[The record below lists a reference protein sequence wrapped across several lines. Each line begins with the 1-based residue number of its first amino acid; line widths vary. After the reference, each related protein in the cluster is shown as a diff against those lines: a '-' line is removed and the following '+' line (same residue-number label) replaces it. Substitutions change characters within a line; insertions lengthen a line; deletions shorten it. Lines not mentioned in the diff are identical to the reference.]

1 MCSSPFRALGFT
13 VGCVGIAHLRFTC
26 FHCRAIPSGHTFAL
40 HGLIVQPFPFLVLWL
55 LLTSHGSLL
64 LRISPSM
71 RPHGI
76 SHRSFLVYLPDLRT
90 RVTVIFWALLSM
102 ANLPALYASYPI
114 SVRQATISLSLPL
127 AQVSQLEPW
136 ESLLDSSMTTL
147 LRTYTVD
154 LWHARHTIKK
164 EGELDATLSSR
175 VFNVFYIA
183 LHK

>member
-1 MCSSPFRALGFT
+1 MCYSPFRSLRSV

-26 FHCRAIPSGHTFAL
+26 FHCRAIPQGHTFTS

-90 RVTVIFWALLSM
+90 RVTVIFWALLPI

-114 SVRQATISLSLPL
+114 SIRQATISLSLPL
-127 AQVSQLEPW
+127 AQVSRLEPW

-147 LRTYTVD
+147 LRTCTVD
-154 LWHARHTIKK
+154 LWHARHTQK
-164 EGELDATLSSR
+164 GRHRAGLMCGL
-175 VFNVFYIA
+175 F
-183 LHK
+183 